1 MKKEWEVEKEN
12 RQLIRETFIALKANS
27 TQFFLFFLL
36 VYWNQSHN
44 KSISTKI
51 YFCIIFFSLP
61 CLPYYSLRYT
71 HFCSFFFWNISLS
84 PLTASVFLSIS
95 LCFVYLELV
104 GGASALQSTLSI
116 KQRKWKKLFAV
127 NKKFELNNFEWHW
140 LWERI

>member
-71 HFCSFFFWNISLS
+71 HFYSFFFLEYIFIASYCFSLS
-84 PLTASVFLSIS
+84 LNFVVLCVFGIGWRRLSP
-95 LCFVYLELV
+95 
-104 GGASALQSTLSI
+104 SI
-116 KQRKWKKLFAV
+116 DAFNQTKEMKEIICSKQEIRV
-127 NKKFELNNFEWHW
+127 E
-140 LWERI
+140 